1 MTRPLKRLL
10 AILVLLAGAWWP
22 ALAHAAYSCT
32 VTVGSISTFYNP
44 VGSTLVTSAGFTI
57 SCTRTAGDP
66 SSMAWTLWADTG
78 ANPQGNNRRVQL
90 TGSYYLYNLYTS
102 SSLNAN
108 TQWLS
113 GPNQREFSGNLNF
126 TGGSLFATTNG
137 VYFLEVAAPQTVG
150 PAGLYTDN
158 LTATLTYGPTSQVAV
173 GAFSINLTSIT
184 SCTLTPPTN
193 LVFNYTSFQ
202 GAAATPSANFTV
214 NCTTGL
220 PYTMALDNV
229 GPITDNAVN
238 LTYTLGLS
246 AAGGTGTGATQTF
259 TVNGNMAAGQPGTC
273 GAALCT
279 NAAATNKTRT
289 ITVTY

>member
-1 MTRPLKRLL
+1 MSVALKRLM
-10 AILVLLAGAWWP
+10 AALVVLAGAWWP
-22 ALAHAAYSCT
+22 ALALAAYSCS
-32 VTVGSISTFYNP
+32 VTVSSISAFYNP

-57 SCTRTAGDP
+57 SCTRTLGDP
-66 SSMAWTLWADTG
+66 TSMAWTLWADNG
-78 ANPQGNNRRVQL
+78 VNAQGNSRRVQFS
-90 TGSYYLYNLYTS
+90 GSYYLYDLFTS
-102 SSLNAN
+102 PGVNPN
-108 TQWLS
+108 TQWKT
-113 GPNQREFSGNLNF
+113 GPNLREFSGNLVF
-126 TGGSLFATTNG
+126 GAASTFATTSG
-137 VYFLEVAAPQTVG
+137 VYYLEAVAPQTVG
-150 PAGLYTDN
+150 PAGTYTDS
-158 LTATLTYGPTSQVAV
+158 LVATLTYGPTSATAVA
-173 GAFSINLTSIT
+173 GFAINLTTLT

-193 LVFNYTSFQ
+193 LTFNYTSFQ
-202 GAAATPSANFTV
+202 GAAATPSANYTV

-259 TVNGNMAAGQPGTC
+259 SVNGNMAAGQAGSC